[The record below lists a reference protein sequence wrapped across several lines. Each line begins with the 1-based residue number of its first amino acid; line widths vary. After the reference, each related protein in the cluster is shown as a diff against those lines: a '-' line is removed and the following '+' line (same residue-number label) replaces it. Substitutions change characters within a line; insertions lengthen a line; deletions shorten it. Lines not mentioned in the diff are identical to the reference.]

1 MTDNRFPKDWRLLKS
16 PEFAAVF
23 DRKCSVA
30 DDLLVMYVA
39 PNDLAHPR
47 LGLVVSRK
55 VGPAVTRNLWK
66 RRLREAY
73 RLNKDDLPQGVDL
86 LVLPRR
92 GATPDFDRLMKS
104 LPRLANRATKKL
116 KRSKT

>member
-1 MTDNRFPKDWRLLKS
+1 MTDNRFPKAWRLLKS
-16 PEFAAVF
+16 PEFLAVF

-30 DDLLVMYVA
+30 DDLLVVYVA
-39 PNDLAHPR
+39 PNELPHPR

-66 RRLREAY
+66 RRLREVF
-73 RLNKDDLPQGVDL
+73 RLNKNDLPLSVDL

-92 GATPDFDRLMKS
+92 GAEPDFDRLMES
-104 LPRLANRATKKL
+104 LPRLATRAKKKL
-116 KRSKT
+116 KRSKM